1 MKNFK
6 SVGIPLKEVGPRLQA
21 LHDAIEEHDMAIGA
35 DAQYNVNFMIG
46 RDNVVSSVTMTV
58 YFFEKGQEA
67 TERLEPHVEGDN
79 HPDCA
84 TCKWAEEGTGK
95 LRYRCKNPNKVVQRN
110 RCWEEKEDG
119 TQSN

>member
-6 SVGIPLKEVGPRLQA
+6 PVGIPLKEVGPRLQA

-35 DAQYNVNFMIG
+35 DSQYNVNFMPG
-46 RDNVVSSVTMTV
+46 RDNIVSSVTMTV
-58 YFFEKGQEA
+58 YLFEKDQEA
-67 TERLEPHVEGDN
+67 TERLKAEGDN
-79 HPDCA
+79 LPDCA
-84 TCKWAEEGTGK
+84 TCKWAGEGTGK